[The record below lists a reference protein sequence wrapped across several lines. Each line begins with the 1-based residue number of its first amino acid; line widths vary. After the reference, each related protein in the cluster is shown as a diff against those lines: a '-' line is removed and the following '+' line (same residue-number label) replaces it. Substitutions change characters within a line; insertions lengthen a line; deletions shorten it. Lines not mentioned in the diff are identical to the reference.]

1 MDDQKQQIVERLKQA
16 NNILVTVKSNPT
28 VDHLAACL
36 GLTLALNKM
45 GKHATAVFS
54 GEIPSTMEF
63 LQPEKTLEK
72 NTDSLRDFI
81 IALDKSK
88 ADKLRYKVEDKVVKI
103 FITPYKTSISEHDL
117 EFSQG
122 DFNVDVVLA
131 IGVHQ
136 QADLDQAI
144 TMHGRILHDATVA
157 SVTVDAGPNLGS
169 INWSRATASS
179 LSELATELIGAI
191 DKSLVDG
198 QIATAFLTGIVAET
212 DRFSNNRT
220 SPQTMSITAELMAA
234 GANQQLVATKLA
246 EPAPQPIQPA
256 AIPVAA
262 AAQQAP
268 APAKSNDGEL
278 DIEHDE
284 KPETPQIN
292 IDADGSL
299 HLNDESAAAHN
310 ETFELTEPPKTPEP
324 EKPEQKPEESNPE
337 PEEPTLPKP
346 HELPKI
352 TPEHTEAPHM
362 ILQPPTL
369 GGPLSSTSEDSSE
382 FFDPM
387 MDAAS
392 GAPPHQPILSREPLG
407 EHPSDGK
414 PPKQD
419 DANEPPK
426 TDEKQNDHAESP
438 APTLP
443 EPVTMPAPAKADN
456 GATLSD
462 IEKQLRSPHVT
473 EGDNPSATFE
483 APALPDVSNARDAV
497 TQAATSTDGALE
509 PVQALNAQPVNLAI
523 HSDAP
528 TNDAPT
534 DDAPAPNDEAQS
546 DTAAMEDGPS
556 SFGQTFAPNG
566 VPAANPAPFAPEGL
580 TLPGVTGATDSPVT
594 NLDAQPTD
602 ARDPSAP
609 PPVPP
614 PMLPPLP
621 S

>member
-28 VDHLAACL
+28 IDHLAACL

-54 GEIPSTMEF
+54 GEVPSTMEF

-103 FITPYKTSISEHDL
+103 FITPYKTSINERDL
-117 EFSQG
+117 NFSQG

-179 LSELATELIGAI
+179 LSELATELIDGI

-220 SPQTMSITAELMAA
+220 SPQTMSISAELMAA

-246 EPAPQPIQPA
+246 EPAPQPIQPVA
-256 AIPVAA
+256 APAA
-262 AAQQAP
+262 AATPQAP

-284 KPETPQIN
+284 KPVTPQIN

-299 HLNDESAAAHN
+299 HLNN
-310 ETFELTEPPKTPEP
+310 ELDGLTQNGAPELAPIEPPKTPEP
-324 EKPEQKPEESNPE
+324 EKPEQKPEEPA
-337 PEEPTLPKP
+337 LPKP

-392 GAPPHQPILSREPLG
+392 GTPPHQPILSREPLG
-407 EHPSDGK
+407 EHPSDGQ
-414 PPKQD
+414 PPKSD
-419 DANEPPK
+419 DAGETTK
-426 TDEKQNDHAESP
+426 TDEKQNDHPDNPP

-443 EPVTMPAPAKADN
+443 EPVALPAPAEADN

-462 IEKQLRSPHVT
+462 IEKQLHSPHVT
-473 EGDNPSATFE
+473 ESDNPSTPPE
-483 APALPDVSNARDAV
+483 APVLPDVSSARDAV
-497 TQAATSTDGALE
+497 TQAAAASDALE

-523 HSDAP
+523 HPDAP

-534 DDAPAPNDEAQS
+534 DDAAAPNDETQS

-566 VPAANPAPFAPEGL
+566 APMASPAPFAPEGL

-594 NLDAQPTD
+594 GVDALPTD
-602 ARDPSAP
+602 AQDPNAP